1 VAGSIAIDPLVI
13 VKPDPVTLTA
23 TITDVMLGYSDIS
36 AAEWSH
42 GAEPAP
48 AGQGEA
54 MSGSF
59 DSPTVDV
66 SIVITNTMVLR
77 PDCEIIW
84 VRGQDAAGAWGNATS
99 VEVPVAANP
108 TAVEDGLVPARF
120 ALYPAQPNP
129 FNPITA
135 IRYDLPRDCE
145 VHLAIYDVSG
155 RLVRTLVAGAVE
167 AGRRTAVWNGKDENN
182 HAAGSGIYF
191 YKLEAGGE
199 QATKRMTLLK

>member
-1 VAGSIAIDPLVI
+1 
-13 VKPDPVTLTA
+13 VTLTA
-23 TITDVMLGYSDIS
+23 TITDVMNGYSDVA

-42 GAEPAP
+42 GPEPAA
-48 AGQGEA
+48 AGWGEA

-66 SIVITNTMVLR
+66 SVVITNTMTLR

-99 VEVPVAANP
+99 VQIPVVADP
-108 TAVEDGLVPARF
+108 TDVEDALVPARF

-129 FNPITA
+129 FNPITT
-135 IRYDLPRDCE
+135 IRYDLPRNAE

-155 RLVRTLVAGAVE
+155 RLVRTLVSGEVA
-167 AGRRTAVWNGKDENN
+167 AGRRVAVWNGKDENDR
-182 HAAGSGIYF
+182 AAGSGIYF
-191 YKLEAGGE
+191 YKLEAGDDE
-199 QATKRMTLLK
+199 ATKRMTLLK